1 MPRLARSEQRT
12 WEPHRDAALVDLTF
26 GCGLRPKEARGE
38 RWWQVLWPTDD
49 AAGVLR
55 VREVIAAGQVAEG
68 KTVGSYRDAPL
79 PRLIAER
86 LREWRDV
93 ASAHGL
99 PTGPQDFV
107 IPGLAPKIGKREPG
121 GHMTANQE
129 KKWGGKY
136 LKPACAAV
144 AAAYPERAYLT
155 DATAYAGRRGH
166 ISSRLAAGK
175 SPQPSPAIAARHA
188 RRSSATTRR
197 IWVRTSTGPTRH
209 STSSLHARR
218 RRWRV
223 CGSLGRLRPRRC
235 TATPA
240 IMIGSARGR
249 REPSHALAQR
259 IAARAR
265 TWTSAS
271 GYLAAAR
278 SPRWFGAARP
288 RDRCF
293 VRAARASRRYPS
305 RRSNLAGVCRI
316 CVDHRERALQEAPG
330 AANRL
335 QNALLAQ
342 LVEHF
347 HGKGLRVSAAER
359 RKGRI

>member
-26 GCGLRPKEARGE
+26 GCGLRPEEARGE

-197 IWVRTSTGPTRH
+197 IWVRTSTGPPFDEQLACAKAAVARMWVPRPPATE
-209 STSSLHARR
+209 TLHCDAGDHD
-218 RRWRV
+218 WQ
-223 CGSLGRLRPRRC
+223 RPR
-235 TATPA
+235 TPGTKPRSCPA
-240 IMIGSARGR
+240 HRSTRADVDLGERVPRGG
-249 REPSHALAQR
+249 AV
-259 IAARAR
+259 AAVVR
-265 TWTSAS
+265 
-271 GYLAAAR
+271 GGEAA
-278 SPRWFGAARP
+278 
-288 RDRCF
+288 
-293 VRAARASRRYPS
+293 
-305 RRSNLAGVCRI
+305 
-316 CVDHRERALQEAPG
+316 
-330 AANRL
+330 
-335 QNALLAQ
+335 
-342 LVEHF
+342 
-347 HGKGLRVSAAER
+347 
-359 RKGRI
+359 